1 MAKKVIDN
9 TEVISEDIVEQELIL
24 PSEEVVP
31 VIKNGLKDEGVSV
44 GHPSRD
50 FITRD

>member
-1 MAKKVIDN
+1 MAKKVIEN
-9 TEVISEDIVEQELIL
+9 TEVISEDIVEQ
-24 PSEEVVP
+24 EVVP
-31 VIKNGLKDEGVSV
+31 VIKNGLKDEGISV